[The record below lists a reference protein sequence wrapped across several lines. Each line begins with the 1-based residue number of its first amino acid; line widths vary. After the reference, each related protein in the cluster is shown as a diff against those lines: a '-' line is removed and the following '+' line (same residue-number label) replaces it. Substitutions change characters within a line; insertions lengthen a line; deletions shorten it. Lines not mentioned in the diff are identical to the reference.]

1 MAVLIQHQPKSTADN
16 SSTSQEIQA
25 LEPYFS
31 QVPALTLLYYP
42 TLAAALKNFGIPHS
56 GEAAVFLNQLAF
68 WLSTDSG
75 HATKDGRKWI
85 YNSYA
90 DWTQQIT
97 SLSEYQ
103 FGSMVRALQ
112 ELGFIEKSCYAHVR
126 RELVEQSPVAW
137 HTHNTSSW
145 MTLCVERI
153 VELTNWH
160 PFGEEISPSPQQ
172 SSESASSTEIAN
184 TVSQFSNNN
193 SAKLR
198 SQFPSI
204 YKENSISTKN
214 AKTTKEKE
222 KTYSQEL
229 EVSDPWL
236 DEPPNN
242 PIETKNLN
250 NSSTSPQESSEGHF
264 SALPCNTSNTNNTS
278 RHFTTDST
286 SNTQPSCATGA
297 VNTTKAPDTTGSTN
311 TAKATNTTG
320 VASITETAQH
330 NVTNSDE
337 IAKPKLKGEDTFRLL
352 YVWEDALNR
361 PSDIFL
367 NWWANRHYKPQ
378 GGKWETG
385 ARSYAYSEFYKN
397 PVRTDVLYQEF
408 LQFFNQVANNA
419 HQQQNQDIQAILPS
433 CLVKYPEVNQK
444 NKEQVAENIATVA
457 ARGAGVAIPGD
468 VSPCSSQ
475 HMSLD
480 EAASG
485 GKITPLPNL
494 EKPVLPGTA
503 QPPVIDRSELA
514 KKIAFVYERWDQ
526 VYKGNKRRLQ
536 EIAFWVRRTEGLI
549 LLPDGRPALAPELME
564 DGEHPQPEQ
573 PVSPDDTDAQYG
585 TTIAHGLDQPPVVP
599 QPIEET
605 SVRLDTQPPVVPQP
619 MEEPFVRLDAQPP
632 VVPQPMEEP
641 FVRLDAQ
648 PPVVPQPMEEPSAL
662 LDTQPSAVAQ
672 QEDEIAID
680 NNFTKVNEDTI
691 VNCEITEA
699 QTISC
704 YLKNIR
710 SCLLCGEYDL
720 LATFLSDLDGSIK
733 SQVLSRLTV
742 LERKQLENFDYE
754 FPYRTREQEQE
765 QQQPVEQRQQIEQL
779 QEQQQPVEQRQPN
792 QSSHPNTQ
800 ATPGA
805 MREEPRQIERER
817 SQYLKGCNI
826 PLRVGSKVRCHPT
839 YTHWENG
846 WTVKAEIIELH
857 QEKGY
862 FNGCTVRYFNPKTQS
877 KVEKFICGGSGDWL
891 LELIE

>member
-184 TVSQFSNNN
+184 TISQFRNNN

-214 AKTTKEKE
+214 AKTTKE

-250 NSSTSPQESSEGHF
+250 NSSTSPKESSEGHF
-264 SALPCNTSNTNNTS
+264 SAPRCNTDNTSNTN
-278 RHFTTDST
+278 RHFTTDSK
-286 SNTQPSCATGA
+286 SNTQLSCA
-297 VNTTKAPDTTGSTN
+297 TGSTN
-311 TAKATNTTG
+311 TTKATNTTG

-337 IAKPKLKGEDTFRLL
+337 IAKPKLKGEETFRLL

-361 PSDIFL
+361 PSEIFL

-397 PVRTDVLYQEF
+397 PARTDVLYQEF
-408 LQFFNQVANNA
+408 LQFFDQVANNA
-419 HQQQNQDIQAILPS
+419 HQQQNQDIQSILPS
-433 CLVKYPEVNQK
+433 CLVKYPEVNQE

-503 QPPVIDRSELA
+503 QPPVIDCSELA
-514 KKIAFVYERWDQ
+514 KKIAFVYSRWDQ

-536 EIAFWVRRTEGLI
+536 EIALWVRRTEGLI

-585 TTIAHGLDQPPVVP
+585 TTIAHGLDQPPVAP
-599 QPIEET
+599 QPMEEP
-605 SVRLDTQPPVVPQP
+605 SVGLDTQPPVVPQP
-619 MEEPFVRLDAQPP
+619 IEEPSVGLDAQPP
-632 VVPQPMEEP
+632 VVPQPMK
-641 FVRLDAQ
+641 
-648 PPVVPQPMEEPSAL
+648 EPSAL

-680 NNFTKVNEDTI
+680 NNVTKVNEDTI
-691 VNCEITEA
+691 VNCEITEVE
-699 QTISC
+699 TISC

-733 SQVLSRLTV
+733 SQILSCLTV

-754 FPYRTREQEQE
+754 FRYRTREQEQGQPVE
-765 QQQPVEQRQQIEQL
+765 QRQQIEQLQEQQQPVERRQQIEQLQGQQQPVEQRQQIEQL
-779 QEQQQPVEQRQPN
+779 QGQQQPVEQRQPN

-826 PLRVGSKVRCHPT
+826 PLRVGSKVRCYPT
-839 YTHWENG
+839 DTHWQND

>member
-1 MAVLIQHQPKSTADN
+1 MAIITQHQPKSTADN
-16 SSTSQEIQA
+16 SSTSPTIQA
-25 LEPYFS
+25 LEPYLS

-42 TLAAALKNFGIPHS
+42 ILAAALKNFGIPHS

-75 HATKDGRKWI
+75 HSTKDGRKWI

-90 DWTQQIT
+90 DWTQQIA

-103 FGSMVRALQ
+103 FGLMVRALQ
-112 ELGFIEKSCYAHVR
+112 VLGFIEKSCYAHLR
-126 RELVEQSPVAW
+126 WELVEQSPVAW

-172 SSESASSTEIAN
+172 SPESASSTEIAN
-184 TVSQFSNNN
+184 AISQSSNNN

-198 SQFPSI
+198 LQFPSI
-204 YKENSISTKN
+204 YKENSIFTKN
-214 AKTTKEKE
+214 TTTTIEK
-222 KTYSQEL
+222 KPTYSQE
-229 EVSDPWL
+229 VDDFDPWL
-236 DEPPNN
+236 DELPDN

-250 NSSTSPQESSEGHF
+250 NSSTSPQESLEGHF
-264 SALPCNTSNTNNTS
+264 SAQLCNTSSTDITS
-278 RHFTTDST
+278 RRFTTDST
-286 SNTQPSCATGA
+286 SNTQPSCATG
-297 VNTTKAPDTTGSTN
+297 STN
-311 TAKATNTTG
+311 TTKATNTTG

-361 PSDIFL
+361 PSEVFL

-433 CLVKYPEVNQK
+433 CLVKYPEVNQE
-444 NKEQVAENIATVA
+444 NKDQVAENIATVA

-468 VSPCSSQ
+468 VAPCSSQ
-475 HMSLD
+475 QMSLD

-494 EKPVLPGTA
+494 EKSVLPGTA

-526 VYKGNKRRLQ
+526 DYKGNKRQLQ
-536 EIAFWVRRTEGLI
+536 KIAFWVRRTEGLI

-564 DGEHPQPEQ
+564 DGEYPQPEQ
-573 PVSPDDTDAQYG
+573 PVSLDDTDAPVG
-585 TTIAHGLDQPPVVP
+585 TTIAYVLDQ
-599 QPIEET
+599 
-605 SVRLDTQPPVVPQP
+605 SPVVPQP
-619 MEEPFVRLDAQPP
+619 MKEPFVPQPMKEPFVRLDAQPP
-632 VVPQPMEEP
+632 VVPQPIEETS
-641 FVRLDAQ
+641 VGLDTQ
-648 PPVVPQPMEEPSAL
+648 PPVAPQPMEEPSAL
-662 LDTQPSAVAQ
+662 LNTQPSAVAQ
-672 QEDEIAID
+672 QEDEIAVD
-680 NNFTKVNEDTI
+680 NNVTKVNEDTL
-691 VNCEITEA
+691 VNCEITEV
-699 QTISC
+699 QIISC

-720 LATFLSDLDGSIK
+720 LATYLSDLDGSIK
-733 SQVLSRLTV
+733 SQILSRLTV

-754 FPYRTREQEQE
+754 FPYRTREQEQG
-765 QQQPVEQRQQIEQL
+765 QPVEQRQQIEQL
-779 QEQQQPVEQRQPN
+779 QGQQQPVEQRQPN

-805 MREEPRQIERER
+805 ICEEPRQIERER

-839 YTHWENG
+839 YSHWQNG
-846 WTVKAEIIELH
+846 WTVKAEIIELR

>member
-1 MAVLIQHQPKSTADN
+1 MTNTDFGYGTRDGVTWYWGSYKYWTGVITGLTESQFGKVVRWLKTYGFIVKSNFASLRQHLAKKHEDWHPYLTTSFMTIDTARIREVTGFD
-16 SSTSQEIQA
+16 
-25 LEPYFS
+25 
-31 QVPALTLLYYP
+31 
-42 TLAAALKNFGIPHS
+42 FGITSELPEVWKLES
-56 GEAAVFLNQLAF
+56 FPSNDILNR
-68 WLSTDSG
+68 TTG
-75 HATKDGRKWI
+75 
-85 YNSYA
+85 NSECNYA
-90 DWTQQIT
+90 K
-97 SLSEYQ
+97 
-103 FGSMVRALQ
+103 LQ
-112 ELGFIEKSCYAHVR
+112 
-126 RELVEQSPVAW
+126 
-137 HTHNTSSW
+137 
-145 MTLCVERI
+145 
-153 VELTNWH
+153 
-160 PFGEEISPSPQQ
+160 
-172 SSESASSTEIAN
+172 
-184 TVSQFSNNN
+184 SQFS
-193 SAKLR
+193 
-198 SQFPSI
+198 SI
-204 YKENSISTKN
+204 YIENSISTQEVKN
-214 AKTTKEKE
+214 QKQETDVTEKE
-222 KTYSQEL
+222 VGVNLQEDL
-229 EVSDPWL
+229 WADKKEVPQD
-236 DEPPNN
+236 N
-242 PIETKNLN
+242 PIQTKNLN
-250 NSSTSPQESSEGHF
+250 NSSTSPKESSEGHF
-264 SALPCNTSNTNNTS
+264 SAPPCNTSNTNNTS
-278 RHFTTDST
+278 RHLTTDST
-286 SNTQPSCATGA
+286 SNTQPSCATDST
-297 VNTTKAPDTTGSTN
+297 NTTKASD
-311 TAKATNTTG
+311 TTG
-320 VASITETAQH
+320 VANTTETAQH

-337 IAKPKLKGEDTFRLL
+337 IVKPKLKGEETFRLL

-361 PSDIFL
+361 PSEIFL

-433 CLVKYPEVNQK
+433 CLVKYPEVNQE

-503 QPPVIDRSELA
+503 QPPVIDRSELV

-536 EIAFWVRRTEGLI
+536 EIALWVRRTEGLI

-564 DGEHPQPEQ
+564 DGEQPEQ

-599 QPIEET
+599 QPPVAPQPTEEP
-605 SVRLDTQPPVVPQP
+605 SVGLNTQPPVVPQP
-619 MEEPFVRLDAQPP
+619 MEEASVELNTQPP
-632 VVPQPMEEP
+632 VAPQLIEEAS
-641 FVRLDAQ
+641 VELNTQ
-648 PPVVPQPMEEPSAL
+648 PPVAPQLIEEPSVG
-662 LDTQPSAVAQ
+662 LDAQPSAVAQ
-672 QEDEIAID
+672 QEEEIAID
-680 NNFTKVNEDTI
+680 NNVTKVNENTL
-691 VNCEITEA
+691 VNCEITEVV
-699 QTISC
+699 IVSS

-720 LATFLSDLDGSIK
+720 LATYLSDLDGSIK
-733 SQVLSRLTV
+733 SQILSRLTV
-742 LERKQLENFDYE
+742 LERKQLENFDHE
-754 FPYRTREQEQE
+754 FPYRTREQE
-765 QQQPVEQRQQIEQL
+765 QQQPVEQRQELEQV
-779 QEQQQPVEQRQPN
+779 QEQQQPIEQRQELEQVQEQQQPIEQRQPN

-826 PLRVGSKVRCHPT
+826 PLRVGSKVRCYPT
-839 YTHWENG
+839 DTHWQND
-846 WTVKAEIIELH
+846 WTVKAEIVELR

-891 LELIE
+891 LELID

>member
-1 MAVLIQHQPKSTADN
+1 MSVICLYKPSLIESLRK
-16 SSTSQEIQA
+16 
-25 LEPYFS
+25 
-31 QVPALTLLYYP
+31 
-42 TLAAALKNFGIPHS
+42 LKCPHPS
-56 GEAAVFLNQLAF
+56 DAGVFLNQLNWILTNTDF
-68 WLSTDSG
+68 GYGTRDGVTWYWGSYKYWTGVITGLTESQFGKVVRWLKTYGFIVKSNFASLRQ
-75 HATKDGRKWI
+75 HLAKKHE
-85 YNSYA
+85 
-90 DWTQQIT
+90 DWHPYLTTSFMTIDTARIREVTGFDFGIT
-97 SLSEYQ
+97 SELPEVWKLESFPSNDILNRTTGNSECNH
-103 FGSMVRALQ
+103 AKLQ
-112 ELGFIEKSCYAHVR
+112 
-126 RELVEQSPVAW
+126 
-137 HTHNTSSW
+137 
-145 MTLCVERI
+145 
-153 VELTNWH
+153 
-160 PFGEEISPSPQQ
+160 
-172 SSESASSTEIAN
+172 
-184 TVSQFSNNN
+184 SQFS
-193 SAKLR
+193 
-198 SQFPSI
+198 SI
-204 YKENSISTKN
+204 YIENSISTQEVKN
-214 AKTTKEKE
+214 QKQETDVTEKE
-222 KTYSQEL
+222 VGVNLQEDL
-229 EVSDPWL
+229 WADKKEVPQD
-236 DEPPNN
+236 N
-242 PIETKNLN
+242 PIQTKNLN
-250 NSSTSPQESSEGHF
+250 NSSTSPKESSEGHF
-264 SALPCNTSNTNNTS
+264 SAPRCNTNNTHNTS

-286 SNTQPSCATGA
+286 SNTQPSCATG
-297 VNTTKAPDTTGSTN
+297 STN
-311 TAKATNTTG
+311 TTKATNTTG

-361 PSDIFL
+361 PSEVFL

-433 CLVKYPEVNQK
+433 CLVKYPEVNQE

-468 VSPCSSQ
+468 VAPCSSQ
-475 HMSLD
+475 QMSLD

-494 EKPVLPGTA
+494 EKPVLPGTT

-514 KKIAFVYERWDQ
+514 KKIAFVYSRWDQ

-573 PVSPDDTDAQYG
+573 PVSPDDTDALVG

-599 QPIEET
+599 QPIEEP
-605 SVRLDTQPPVVPQP
+605 SVG
-619 MEEPFVRLDAQPP
+619 
-632 VVPQPMEEP
+632 
-641 FVRLDAQ
+641 LDAQ

-680 NNFTKVNEDTI
+680 NNVTKVNEDTL
-691 VNCEITEA
+691 VNCEITEV
-699 QTISC
+699 QIISC

-733 SQVLSRLTV
+733 SQILSRLTV

-754 FPYRTREQEQE
+754 FPYRTHEQEQGQPVEQRQELEQLQEQQQQIEQRQQIEQLQE

-779 QEQQQPVEQRQPN
+779 QGQQQPIEQRQPN

-826 PLRVGSKVRCHPT
+826 PLRVGSKVRCYPT
-839 YTHWENG
+839 DTHWQND

>member
-1 MAVLIQHQPKSTADN
+1 MAVLIQHQPKSSADN

-25 LEPYFS
+25 FEPYFS

-42 TLAAALKNFGIPHS
+42 ALAAALKNFGIPHS

-68 WLSTDSG
+68 WLSTNSG
-75 HATKDGRKWI
+75 HTTKDGRKWI

-90 DWTQQIT
+90 DWTQQIA

-103 FGSMVRALQ
+103 FGLMVRALQ
-112 ELGFIEKSCYAHVR
+112 ELGFIEKSCYAHLR
-126 RELVEQSPVAW
+126 RELVEQPPVAW

-172 SSESASSTEIAN
+172 SPESASSAEIAN
-184 TVSQFSNNN
+184 TISQSSNNN

-214 AKTTKEKE
+214 GKPQKEKE
-222 KTYSQEL
+222 KAYYEKL
-229 EVSDPWL
+229 EDFDPWL
-236 DEPPNN
+236 DEPQDN
-242 PIETKNLN
+242 PIETRNLN
-250 NSSTSPQESSEGHF
+250 NSSTLPKESPEGHF
-264 SALPCNTSNTNNTS
+264 SAPRCTTSNTNTTNRPFTTGNTS
-278 RHFTTDST
+278 A
-286 SNTQPSCATGA
+286 TQSSCATGST
-297 VNTTKAPDTTGSTN
+297 NTTKAP
-311 TAKATNTTG
+311 NTTG
-320 VASITETAQH
+320 VASITEAAQH
-330 NVTNSDE
+330 NVTNSVE
-337 IAKPKLKGEDTFRLL
+337 IAKSKLKGEETFRLL

-361 PSDIFL
+361 PSEIFL

-397 PVRTDVLYQEF
+397 PARTDVLYQEF

-433 CLVKYPEVNQK
+433 CLVKYPEVNQE

-468 VSPCSSQ
+468 AAPCSSQ
-475 HMSLD
+475 QMSLE
-480 EAASG
+480 EAANG
-485 GKITPLPNL
+485 REIAPLPDL

-503 QPPVIDRSELA
+503 QPPVIERSELA
-514 KKIAFVYERWDQ
+514 KKIAFVCDRWDK

-536 EIAFWVRRTEGLI
+536 EIALWVRRTEGVI
-549 LLPDGRPALAPELME
+549 LLSDGRPALAPELME
-564 DGEHPQPEQ
+564 DGEQ

-585 TTIAHGLDQPPVVP
+585 TTIAYG
-599 QPIEET
+599 
-605 SVRLDTQPPVVPQP
+605 LDTQPPVVPQP
-619 MEEPFVRLDAQPP
+619 MEEPSVGLDTQPP
-632 VVPQPMEEP
+632 VVPQ
-641 FVRLDAQ
+641 LI
-648 PPVVPQPMEEPSAL
+648 EEPSAL
-662 LDTQPSAVAQ
+662 LDTQPPVAPQPPVAQ
-672 QEDEIAID
+672 QEEEIAFD
-680 NNFTKVNEDTI
+680 NNVENVNEDTI
-691 VNCEITEA
+691 VNCEITEVE
-699 QTISC
+699 TISC

-720 LATFLSDLDGSIK
+720 LATYLSDLDGSIK
-733 SQVLSRLTV
+733 SQILSRLTV

-754 FPYRTREQEQE
+754 SPYRMREQEQG
-765 QQQPVEQRQQIEQL
+765 QPVEQRQQIEQL
-779 QEQQQPVEQRQPN
+779 QGQQQQIEQRQPN
-792 QSSHPNTQ
+792 QSSNPNTQ

-805 MREEPRQIERER
+805 ICEEPRQIERER

-862 FNGCTVRYFNPKTQS
+862 FNGCTVRYFNPKTQL

-891 LELIE
+891 FELIE